1 MAYVAARNETE
12 EQLARMWREVLEVE
26 QVGVEDNFFE
36 LGGDSIAATQLISRI
51 NDAFA
56 VNLSLGAFFDSPT
69 VSEMSLVL
77 AQAQAAE
84 ADSEAIARLLAEIK
98 QNSGSEV

>member
-12 EQLARMWREVLEVE
+12 EQLAQMWQEVLGEE

-56 VNLSLGAFFDSPT
+56 VNLSLSAFFDSPT
-69 VSEMSLVL
+69 ISEMALVL
-77 AQAQAAE
+77 VQAQAE
-84 ADSEAIARLLAEIK
+84 QADSEAITRLLAEIK
-98 QNSGSEV
+98 QQSGSEI

>member
-12 EQLARMWREVLEVE
+12 EQLAGMWQQVLEVE

-51 NDAFA
+51 TDTFA
-56 VNLSLGAFFDSPT
+56 VNLSLDTFFDAPT
-69 VSEMSLVL
+69 IAEMALVIV
-77 AQAQAAE
+77 QAQAGQ
-84 ADSEAIARLLAEIK
+84 ADYEAITRLLTEVK
-98 QNSGSEV
+98 QESGSEV